1 MALWLSSRRLPKELT
16 VIDPEKI
23 PDIRP
28 DRRRFWL
35 LRFLNWLSL
44 LVGLVAVAYGCLL
57 GAVAYYAT
65 KNGGELPRMMEV
77 APTVLIAVIGGV
89 LTMTVGQVFRVIIAI
104 EENTRLIAF
113 HTRPRP
119 KPPEPPRRP
128 AVPPVREQMRV

>member
-1 MALWLSSRRLPKELT
+1 M
-16 VIDPEKI
+16 IDPDKI

-35 LRFLNWLSL
+35 LRILNWVSL
-44 LVGLVAVAYGCLL
+44 LVGLVAVCYGSLL

-65 KNGGELPRMMEV
+65 KNAGELQRMMEV
-77 APTVLIAVIGGV
+77 APTVLISVIGGV
-89 LTMTVGQVFRVIIAI
+89 LTMTVGQVFRVILAI

-128 AVPPVREQMRV
+128 APPPVREQMRV